1 MEGASTSEG
10 RALRVHSQ
18 PDMMEKMG
26 AFQAVSVPRFGFPD
40 APSSL
45 TACLSGLE
53 LSCLGLPLRVEQ
65 RGLSGQC

>member
-1 MEGASTSEG
+1 
-10 RALRVHSQ
+10 
-18 PDMMEKMG
+18 MMEKMG